1 MARKR
6 QFQTFKEAKK
16 RGFFD
21 EYPMVPA
28 GVDPQIHM
36 SRSQGRQ
43 PFFLICEKD
52 TVIAQLSGEAR
63 VELKDSP
70 VLYDDLQM
78 GDFLYIPA
86 GTPARI
92 TATTESIH
100 YRYKADNAGLE
111 GLAWYCESCGS
122 EVLREVWDTAEE
134 VPQAAYLRITGA
146 FNASRE
152 MRTCGGCGEVH
163 ATVDTS
169 GNNWEK
175 IAAEL
180 AEGSPGETSGD

>member
-21 EYPMVPA
+21 EYPMTPA

-36 SRSQGRQ
+36 SRSEGRQ

-52 TVIAQLSGEAR
+52 SMLVQMSGEAL
-63 VELKDSP
+63 VELKESP
-70 VLYDDLQM
+70 VLYDDLVM

-86 GTPARI
+86 GTPTRI
-92 TATTESIH
+92 TAILDSVQ
-100 YRYKADNAGLE
+100 YRYKAEVAGLE
-111 GLAWYCESCGS
+111 GVAWYCECCGE
-122 EVLREVWDTAEE
+122 EVAREVWDTAEE
-134 VPQAAYLRITGA
+134 VPQAAYLRITTA
-146 FNASRE
+146 FNQSE
-152 MRTCGGCGEVH
+152 QMRTCNQCNSIHPLLDV
-163 ATVDTS
+163 S
-169 GNNWEK
+169 GNRWEA

-180 AEGSPGETSGD
+180 SGE